1 MTTIEQEDQAET
13 TSAAE
18 TDTIMRC
25 PSIQEMTQM
34 EAQAPGRD
42 GAARRS
48 LSATIPGTPGN
59 AMAVGRRDISNATV
73 NPEELEEEEEQREEQ
88 ESAHTVT
95 IPAIRR
101 LNAGRSIQRRRLIG
115 SKRRPGRWLGLHWM
129 ERQL

>member
-1 MTTIEQEDQAET
+1 MITIKPEDQEKEEAET
-13 TSAAE
+13 MVVAE

-25 PSIQEMTQM
+25 PSTQEMTQM

-73 NPEELEEEEEQREEQ
+73 NPEELEEEQWEEQ
-88 ESAHTVT
+88 
-95 IPAIRR
+95 
-101 LNAGRSIQRRRLIG
+101 
-115 SKRRPGRWLGLHWM
+115 
-129 ERQL
+129 